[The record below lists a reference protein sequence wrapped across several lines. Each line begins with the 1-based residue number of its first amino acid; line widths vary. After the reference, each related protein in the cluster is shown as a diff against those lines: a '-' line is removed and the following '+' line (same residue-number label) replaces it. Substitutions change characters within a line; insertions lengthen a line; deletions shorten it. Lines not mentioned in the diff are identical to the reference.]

1 MSCKRIAVL
10 KRRDVP
16 VYDPVNSSSGLSSS
30 ASRLQCSG
38 SSIDNLRNSWCRSIQ
53 SNCCMISMCAISHCL
68 VTLTIG
74 NRRNRSGLTGATLAL
89 AIERLVGAF
98 LAVAFAVAT
107 TWLPPGLATA
117 MGDARTIVKIEK

>member
-1 MSCKRIAVL
+1 
-10 KRRDVP
+10 
-16 VYDPVNSSSGLSSS
+16 
-30 ASRLQCSG
+30 
-38 SSIDNLRNSWCRSIQ
+38 
-53 SNCCMISMCAISHCL
+53 MISMCAISHCL

-107 TWLPPGLATA
+107 TWLPPDLATA